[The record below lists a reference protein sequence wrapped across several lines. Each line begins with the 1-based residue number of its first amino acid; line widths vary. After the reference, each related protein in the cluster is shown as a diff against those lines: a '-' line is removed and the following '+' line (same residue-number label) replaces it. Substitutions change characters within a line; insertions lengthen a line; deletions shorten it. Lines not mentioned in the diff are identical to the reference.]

1 MNVAPRIEIA
11 DKNAYAIVVGVGAY
25 QNSDI
30 SRLDFTRAD
39 AQAFFDLLV
48 DPKGVG
54 LPPDNVHLLLDER
67 ATLVN
72 IKRAITSWLASR
84 ATDDSTVIVFFAGH
98 GGQEADRLGRDA
110 DARVSYLLPWDAHPE
125 DLFSTA
131 LANDD
136 FNKLLRVIRARR
148 TVVFLDACHSGGV
161 ARQGSRDIGVGN
173 LPNFEQLAAGEGRV
187 VVSAAKPNQRSWED
201 PGLGH
206 GIFTYHLL
214 EALRGKADLNDD
226 GYVSIN
232 DAISY
237 LQHQV
242 PHTVRRL
249 GKEPQ
254 DPYLVS
260 EGSGEIMLA
269 VDPEKIARRLKE
281 SSEAEQARQKRI
293 KDQCVALE
301 KFWKDGTL
309 SDAVF
314 LEAVTV
320 LKNDPDTYSRLD
332 RALADNLESL
342 LRGGISIETY
352 LNNRKFIRGES
363 DVRPKPSTR
372 SPAPDPPRLRFCTQ
386 CGTPLRPGNLFCS
399 SCGKRLG

>member
-1 MNVAPRIEIA
+1 MSLPDRIEIA
-11 DKNAYAIVVGVGAY
+11 DKNAHAVVVGVGAY
-25 QNSDI
+25 QHPEVSP
-30 SRLDFTRAD
+30 LDFTRAD
-39 AQAFFDLLV
+39 AQAFHDLLV

-84 ATDDSTVIVFFAGH
+84 ATEESTVLVFFAGH
-98 GGQEADRLGRDA
+98 GGQEADRLGRDSE
-110 DARVSYLLPWDAHPE
+110 ARVSYLLAWDSHPE

-148 TVVFLDACHSGGV
+148 TIVFLDACHSGGV
-161 ARQGSRDIGVGN
+161 ARQGARDIGVAN
-173 LPNFEQLAAGEGRV
+173 LPSFEQLAAGEGRV

-260 EGSGEIMLA
+260 EGSGEILLA
-269 VDPEKIARRLKE
+269 VDPAKIAQRLKE
-281 SSEAEQARQKRI
+281 NSEAEQARQKRI

-309 SDAVF
+309 PDTVF
-314 LEAVTV
+314 LEAITV
-320 LKNDPDTYSRLD
+320 LKKEPEARTRLD
-332 RALADNLESL
+332 QALADNLESL
-342 LRGGISIETY
+342 LRGGISVETY
-352 LNNRKFIRGES
+352 LTNRKFIRG
-363 DVRPKPSTR
+363 DTDIRPKPR
-372 SPAPDPPRLRFCTQ
+372 PDSGPPPPKLRFCTQ
-386 CGTPLRPGNLFCS
+386 CGTAIRPGNAFCS
-399 SCGKRLG
+399 QCGKRLG